1 MNLDVRVETL
11 KGVGKAASVKLE
23 KLGIRTVGDLL
34 HHFPRRYDDFSNII
48 PIRMMKPGMVT
59 FRGEIVNIASR
70 RARTR
75 RLSITEAVIS
85 DGTGTVKA
93 VWFNQPFLV
102 KQYPVG
108 SSVMISGK
116 LEFKNNDLALQAP
129 AIESDSGVSKHTG
142 RIVPIYPETESLT
155 SKQLRNFIL
164 PLLGLI
170 KLEENLPEEVK
181 TKYKLMDRTKAVIE
195 LHAPSSEAALKRAR
209 HRMAFEEL
217 FFIISASLVIKKEI
231 KSEEAPKI
239 DFKVDVAQDF
249 VKSLYFDLTN
259 AQRQAAWQIL
269 QDMSSERPMNRLLEG
284 DVGSGKTVVALLAAV
299 MAVRSGYQAAIMV
312 PTDILARQH
321 SKSIQNI
328 LGNIGIQSA
337 LLLGRQPAAEK
348 NEALKKI
355 RDGSAQVV
363 LGTHALLTE
372 AVEFNNLG
380 LVVIDEQHRFGVEQR
395 QKLKQKASRLPHLLS
410 MTATPI
416 PRSLALTVYGDLDL
430 SIIDELPPNRQP
442 IATKVVKPTD
452 RDVAY
457 GFIDKQ
463 ITDGRQ
469 VFVVCPLIEDSDT
482 LGAKSVT
489 AEVERLRKGPFRHR
503 KISVVH
509 GKLKPAERDDTMQQ
523 FVRGEID
530 ILVATSVI
538 EVGIDIPNASVI
550 LIEGAERFGLAALHQ
565 LRGRVGRGEHHSYCM
580 ITSDSNAP
588 GVMERLQALERTQ
601 DGFRL
606 AQIDLELR
614 GPGQIY
620 GKRQH
625 GLLELEMADLGDS
638 RLVSQVREAASTFV
652 SDGQN
657 MLQYPQVVE
666 RINRLK
672 TVTSLD

>member
-48 PIRMMKPGMVT
+48 PIGMMKPGMVT

-102 KQYPVG
+102 KQHPVG

-142 RIVPIYPETESLT
+142 RIVPIYPETEGLT
-155 SKQLRNFIL
+155 SKQLRNFIM

-249 VKSLYFDLTN
+249 VKSLHFDLTN

-348 NEALKKI
+348 NYTLSLHDAL
-355 RDGSAQVV
+355 
-363 LGTHALLTE
+363 
-372 AVEFNNLG
+372 
-380 LVVIDEQHRFGVEQR
+380 
-395 QKLKQKASRLPHLLS
+395 
-410 MTATPI
+410 
-416 PRSLALTVYGDLDL
+416 
-430 SIIDELPPNRQP
+430 PNR
-442 IATKVVKPTD
+442 
-452 RDVAY
+452 
-457 GFIDKQ
+457 
-463 ITDGRQ
+463 
-469 VFVVCPLIEDSDT
+469 
-482 LGAKSVT
+482 KSV
-489 AEVERLRKGPFRHR
+489 V
-503 KISVVH
+503 
-509 GKLKPAERDDTMQQ
+509 
-523 FVRGEID
+523 
-530 ILVATSVI
+530 
-538 EVGIDIPNASVI
+538 
-550 LIEGAERFGLAALHQ
+550 
-565 LRGRVGRGEHHSYCM
+565 
-580 ITSDSNAP
+580 
-588 GVMERLQALERTQ
+588 
-601 DGFRL
+601 
-606 AQIDLELR
+606 
-614 GPGQIY
+614 
-620 GKRQH
+620 
-625 GLLELEMADLGDS
+625 
-638 RLVSQVREAASTFV
+638 
-652 SDGQN
+652 
-657 MLQYPQVVE
+657 
-666 RINRLK
+666 
-672 TVTSLD
+672 